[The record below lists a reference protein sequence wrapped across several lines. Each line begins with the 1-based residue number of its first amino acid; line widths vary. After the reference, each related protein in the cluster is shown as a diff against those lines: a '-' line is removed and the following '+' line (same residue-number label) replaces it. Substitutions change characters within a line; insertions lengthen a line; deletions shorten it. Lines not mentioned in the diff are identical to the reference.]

1 MKRFLVDQ
9 MLFLLC
15 GIGIIILI
23 PRYCGP
29 AFSIFLIALAVLS
42 WGFLCRRLL
51 LMPLDFIV
59 GKKTQTVFYA
69 TQRTAY
75 TFEFFN
81 GMHCKEWKFYF
92 GNNQTIYLLYPDSL
106 TNRNNICLPIPKNDE
121 KVIITYYK
129 HSKIL
134 LEIEIFE
141 T

>member
-1 MKRFLVDQ
+1 MKRFLIDQ

-29 AFSIFLIALAVLS
+29 TFSIFLVALVVLS

-51 LMPLDFIV
+51 LIPLDFIV
-59 GKKTQTVFYA
+59 GKKTQTVFFA
-69 TQRTAY
+69 TQRNAY

-81 GMHCKEWKFYF
+81 GLCCKEWKFYF
-92 GNNQTIYLLYPDSL
+92 GNNQTMSLLYPNSL
-106 TNRNNICLPIPKNDE
+106 EDRNNNSLPIPKNDE
-121 KVIITYYK
+121 KEIITYYK

-134 LEIEIFE
+134 LKIEKFGC
-141 T
+141 